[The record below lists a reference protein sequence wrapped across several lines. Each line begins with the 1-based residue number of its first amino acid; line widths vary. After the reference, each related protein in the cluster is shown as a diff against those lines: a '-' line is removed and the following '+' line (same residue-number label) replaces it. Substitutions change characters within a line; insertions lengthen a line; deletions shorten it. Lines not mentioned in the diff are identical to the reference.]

1 MMYNNRNDKS
11 IRRSKQENTC
21 CSCPPPQSGNHQVPS
36 LKSHRSRW
44 FKWKIPLWPPLRARP
59 LGVRTD
65 RYIARTASSSAPTS
79 SEGRGAAVVV
89 IRSSSRPAPS
99 FGGGSMGDESGGS
112 DASWGL
118 AVIVATTRSSPPAF
132 PSEGDGGLEGE
143 ESSKSDMSLSL
154 SALAAAPWGE
164 METPSVG
171 CFFVVKNGRHR
182 VSVQQLRRLPS
193 PPRRAAMGTKYQANP
208 IGLGM
213 MGPSPQQYQRALVA
227 PHSAGAAM

>member
-59 LGVRTD
+59 RGVRTD

-99 FGGGSMGDESGGS
+99 FGGGSMGEESGGS

-118 AVIVATTRSSPPAF
+118 TVVVAITRSSPPAF

-154 SALAAAPWGE
+154 SALAAASWGE

-171 CFFVVKNGRHR
+171 CFFCGEEW
-182 VSVQQLRRLPS
+182 S
-193 PPRRAAMGTKYQANP
+193 T
-208 IGLGM
+208 
-213 MGPSPQQYQRALVA
+213 
-227 PHSAGAAM
+227 